1 MARRGNP
8 FGGGNM
14 NNMMKQ
20 MQQMQKKLEE
30 AQKEIEETQVTAT
43 AGGGVIEVVAN
54 GKKEILSIKIDP
66 EVVDPEDVDMLEDM
80 VLAGVNE
87 ALRMADEVNEKKM
100 GGLTGGLN
108 IPGL

>member
-20 MQQMQKKLEE
+20 MQEMQKKIAD
-30 AQKEIEETQVTAT
+30 AQKEVEETEVVAT
-43 AGGGVIEVVAN
+43 AGGGVVEIRAN
-54 GKKEILSIKIDP
+54 GKKEVISIKIDP
-66 EVVDPEDVDMLEDM
+66 DAVDPEDVEMLEDM
-80 VLAGVNE
+80 IVAGVNE
-87 ALRMADEVNEKKM
+87 AMRQAEQISEEKM
-100 GGLTGGLN
+100 GKVTGGLN

>member
-1 MARRGNP
+1 MARGRNP
-8 FGGGNM
+8 FGGANM

-20 MQQMQKKLEE
+20 MQQMQKKIEE
-30 AQKEIEETQVTAT
+30 AQKEIEETEVTAT
-43 AGGGVIEVVAN
+43 AGGGVIEVRAN

-66 EVVDPEDVDMLEDM
+66 DVVDPEDVEMLEDM
-80 VLAGVNE
+80 VLAGINE
-87 ALRMADEVNEKKM
+87 ALRMADEINEDKM